1 MPENTGGAGDRIDRY
16 IEGLFIPGDEAL
28 RETLRAA
35 EAEGLPPIGV
45 PPALGKL
52 LGILV
57 RAVGAG
63 RVLEIGTLGGY
74 SAIWMARALG
84 PGGRIISLEV
94 DPHHAA
100 VARANLE
107 RAEVAALV
115 EVRVGRALDLLP
127 ALPPEELFDLA
138 FIDADKVSYPA
149 YLEWAI
155 LLVRPGG
162 LIVADNVLRDG
173 RVLDEETADE
183 NARGVAQFNRAVADD
198 PRLDAII
205 LPNRGGHDGV
215 LIATVLPVS
224 A

>member
-1 MPENTGGAGDRIDRY
+1 MSDDTGERIDRY
-16 IEGLFIPGDEAL
+16 IEELFIPDDATL
-28 RETLRAA
+28 RETLRTM
-35 EAEGLPPIGV
+35 EAEGLPLIGV

-52 LGILV
+52 LGILA
-57 RAVGAG
+57 RAAGAR

-74 SAIWMARALG
+74 SAIWLARALA

-94 DPHHAA
+94 DPRHAA

-107 RAEVAALV
+107 RAGVGDLV

-127 ALPPEELFDLA
+127 QLPPEEPFDLV
-138 FIDADKVSYPA
+138 FIDADKVSYLA
-149 YLEWAI
+149 YLEWAT
-155 LLVRPGG
+155 LLARPGG

-173 RVLDEETADE
+173 RVLDEATADE
-183 NARGVAQFNRAVADD
+183 NARGVARFNRAVADD

-215 LIATVLPVS
+215 LVATVLPAS